1 MKLVIAAI
9 SAGGVLGVADQYMC
23 LLIVSILSKTGLIT
37 LSPEMDTVFGSW
49 WFIGIVAF
57 FWLLT
62 TIPAYASALDPTII
76 KWVNNITNAVSGFL
90 VPVSAALLALASAG
104 IITHMHP
111 DLQTS
116 LNALQLFDS
125 DADGLIG
132 GPALWVIGGSALT
145 ASALTGTK
153 FLAKQAIG
161 VGTGTAGTP
170 ITGPV
175 FATIENLASIVLMVL
190 LYVLSSINPWL
201 LVALLVLILL
211 LVLGML
217 GYAVYRLWKL
227 AKGVGRVIHLIE
239 TRPRVGL
246 SILAEFFIWGLGS
259 LFWKKWPQG
268 IFRVV
273 LWVLWLLTIFLIIP
287 SIIALL
293 GTVAVMLPILE
304 VLVVALFVSA
314 EVFVVAAGIYVGLR
328 SAAGLMKMLD
338 QPDPVPTATAAP
350 QPVA

>member
-1 MKLVIAAI
+1 MKLAIAAI

-37 LSPEMDTVFGSW
+37 LSSEMDKVFGSW
-49 WFIGIVAF
+49 WFIGVVAF

-90 VPVSAALLALASAG
+90 VPVSGALLALASAG
-104 IITHMHP
+104 VITHMHP

-116 LNALQLFDS
+116 LNAMQLFDS
-125 DADGLIG
+125 DGDGVIG
-132 GPALWVIGGSALT
+132 GTGLLVIGGSALT

-170 ITGPV
+170 ITGPA
-175 FATIENLASIVLMVL
+175 FATLENLASIVLMVM
-190 LYVLSSINPWL
+190 LYILSSINPWL
-201 LVALLVLILL
+201 LVGLLLIILFLVLA
-211 LVLGML
+211 ML
-217 GYAVYRLWKL
+217 AYSIYKLWKL
-227 AKGVGRVIHLIE
+227 AKGIGRVIHLIE

-259 LFWKKWPQG
+259 LFWEKWPRG
-268 IFRVV
+268 IFRI
-273 LWVLWLLTIFLIIP
+273 VLWLLWLLVILLVIP
-287 SIIALL
+287 GILTLL
-293 GTVAVMLPILE
+293 GAVAVMLPILE
-304 VLVVALFVSA
+304 VLVFALFVSA
-314 EVFVVAAGIYVGLR
+314 EIFAVATGIFIGLR
-328 SAAGLMKMLD
+328 SAVSLMKMLD
-338 QPDPVPTATAAP
+338 DEPEHAPTRVPAPVS
-350 QPVA
+350 

>member
-9 SAGGVLGVADQYMC
+9 SAGGVLGVADQYLC

-37 LSPEMDTVFGSW
+37 LSPEMDRVFGSW

-57 FWLLT
+57 LWLLT
-62 TIPAYASALDPTII
+62 TIPAYASALDPAII
-76 KWVNNITNAVSGFL
+76 KWVNNITNAMSGFL
-90 VPVSAALLALASAG
+90 VPVSAALLALASVG
-104 IITHMHP
+104 VITHMHP

-125 DADGLIG
+125 DGDGVIG
-132 GPALWVIGGSALT
+132 GPGLLVISGSALT
-145 ASALTGTK
+145 ASVLTGAK

-175 FATIENLASIVLMVL
+175 FATVENLASIVLMVL
-190 LYVLSSINPWL
+190 LYVLSSVNPWL
-201 LVALLVLILL
+201 LVGLLALVLL
-211 LVLGML
+211 LVLGAL
-217 GYAVYRLWKL
+217 VYALYKLWKL
-227 AKGVGRVIHLIE
+227 VKGVGRMIRLIE
-239 TRPRVGL
+239 TRPWVGL

-259 LFWKKWPQG
+259 LFWKKWSRG

-287 SIIALL
+287 SVIAFL
-293 GTVAVMLPILE
+293 GTAAVLMPILE
-304 VLVVALFVSA
+304 ILVVSLFVGA
-314 EVFVVAAGIYVGLR
+314 EVFIVIVGVYLGLR
-328 SAAGLMKMLD
+328 SAASLMSMLD
-338 QPDPVPTATAAP
+338 KPGPAVRPEPAP
-350 QPVA
+350 A

>member
-23 LLIVSILSKTGLIT
+23 LLVVSILSKTGLIT
-37 LSPEMDTVFGSW
+37 LSPEMDRVFGSW

-62 TIPAYASALDPTII
+62 TVPAYASALDPTII
-76 KWVNNITNAVSGFL
+76 KWVNNVTNAVSGFL

-125 DADGLIG
+125 DGDGAIG
-132 GPALWVIGGSALT
+132 GPGLLVIGGSALT
-145 ASALTGTK
+145 ASALTGAK

-170 ITGPV
+170 VTGPV

-190 LYVLSSINPWL
+190 LYILSSIDPWL
-201 LVALLVLILL
+201 LVGLLALILL
-211 LVLGML
+211 LVLGGL
-217 GYAVYRLWKL
+217 VYALYRLWRL
-227 AKGVGRVIHLIE
+227 AKGIGRVVHLIE
-239 TRPRVGL
+239 TRPRMGF
-246 SILAEFFIWGLGS
+246 SILAEFFVWGLGS
-259 LFWKKWPQG
+259 LIWKKWPRG
-268 IFRVV
+268 IFRIVM
-273 LWVLWLLTIFLIIP
+273 WVLWLLAILVLIPALIG
-287 SIIALL
+287 LL
-293 GTVAVMLPILE
+293 GTAAVLMPILE
-304 VLVVALFVSA
+304 ILVFSLFIGA
-314 EVFVVAAGIYVGLR
+314 EVLIAIAGIYVGLC
-328 SAAGLMKMLD
+328 SAASLMRMLD
-338 QPDPVPTATAAP
+338 QPESGSKPEPMPA
-350 QPVA
+350 

>member
-9 SAGGVLGVADQYMC
+9 SAGGVLGVTDQYMC

-37 LSPEMDTVFGSW
+37 LSPEMDKVFGSW

-104 IITHMHP
+104 VITHMHP

-125 DADGLIG
+125 DGDGVIG
-132 GPALWVIGGSALT
+132 AQGLLVIGGSALT
-145 ASALTGTK
+145 ASMLTGVK

-170 ITGPV
+170 ITGPA

-190 LYVLSSINPWL
+190 LYVLSSINPRL
-201 LVALLVLILL
+201 LVA
-211 LVLGML
+211 
-217 GYAVYRLWKL
+217 
-227 AKGVGRVIHLIE
+227 
-239 TRPRVGL
+239 
-246 SILAEFFIWGLGS
+246 
-259 LFWKKWPQG
+259 
-268 IFRVV
+268 
-273 LWVLWLLTIFLIIP
+273 
-287 SIIALL
+287 
-293 GTVAVMLPILE
+293 
-304 VLVVALFVSA
+304 
-314 EVFVVAAGIYVGLR
+314 
-328 SAAGLMKMLD
+328 
-338 QPDPVPTATAAP
+338 
-350 QPVA
+350 

>member
-23 LLIVSILSKTGLIT
+23 LLIVSILSKTGLIA
-37 LSPEMDTVFGSW
+37 LSPEMDRVFGSW

-76 KWVNNITNAVSGFL
+76 KWVSNITNAVSGFL
-90 VPVSAALLALASAG
+90 VPISAALLALASVG
-104 IITHMHP
+104 VITNMHP
-111 DLQTS
+111 DLKTS

-125 DADGLIG
+125 DADGVIG

-190 LYVLSSINPWL
+190 LYILSSINPWL
-201 LVALLVLILL
+201 LVVLLVVILL

-217 GYAVYRLWKL
+217 GYALYKLWKL

-239 TRPRVGL
+239 TRPKVGL

-259 LFWKKWPQG
+259 LFWQKWPRG

-273 LWVLWLLTIFLIIP
+273 LWILWLLTIFLIIP
-287 SIIALL
+287 SVIAFL
-293 GTVAVMLPILE
+293 GTVAFVVPVLE
-304 VLVVALFVSA
+304 ILVVSLFVGA
-314 EVFVVAAGIYVGLR
+314 EVFAVVAGIYIGLR
-328 SAAGLMKMLD
+328 SAASLMKLLD
-338 QPDPVPTATAAP
+338 EPELAARAEPVP
-350 QPVA
+350 V

>member
-37 LSPEMDTVFGSW
+37 LSAEMDKVFGSW

-62 TIPAYASALDPTII
+62 TIPAYASILDPTVI

-104 IITHMHP
+104 VITGMHP

-116 LNALQLFDS
+116 LDALQLFDS
-125 DADGLIG
+125 DGDSVIG
-132 GPALWVIGGSALT
+132 GTGLLVIGGSALT
-145 ASALTGTK
+145 ASVLTGTK

-175 FATIENLASIVLMVL
+175 FATLENLASIVLMVL
-190 LYVLSSINPWL
+190 LYILSSINPWL
-201 LVALLVLILL
+201 LVGLLAIVLL
-211 LVLGML
+211 LLLGL
-217 GYAVYRLWKL
+217 LAYSVYKLWKL
-227 AKGVGRVIHLIE
+227 ARGIGRVIHLIE
-239 TRPRVGL
+239 TRPKVGL

-259 LFWKKWPQG
+259 LFWKKWPRG
-268 IFRVV
+268 TFRF
-273 LWVLWLLTIFLIIP
+273 VLWLLWLVTLLFILPGILT
-287 SIIALL
+287 LL
-293 GTVAVMLPILE
+293 GAVAVLMPILE
-304 VLVVALFVSA
+304 ILVFSLFIAA
-314 EVFVVAAGIYVGLR
+314 ELFAVVAGIYIGLR
-328 SAAGLMKMLD
+328 SAASLMEILD
-338 QPDPVPTATAAP
+338 PLESAPIATAAP
-350 QPVA
+350 KPVS

>member
-9 SAGGVLGVADQYMC
+9 SAGGVLGVTDQYMC

-37 LSPEMDTVFGSW
+37 LSPEMDKVFGSW

-76 KWVNNITNAVSGFL
+76 KWVNNIANAVSGFL

-104 IITHMHP
+104 VITHMHP

-125 DADGLIG
+125 DGDGVIG
-132 GPALWVIGGSALT
+132 AQGLLVIGGSALT
-145 ASALTGTK
+145 ASMLTGVK

-170 ITGPV
+170 ITGPA

-211 LVLGML
+211 LVLGVL
-217 GYAVYRLWKL
+217 GYAVYRLWRL
-227 AKGVGRVIHLIE
+227 AKGVGRIIHLIE
-239 TRPRVGL
+239 MRPRVGL

-259 LFWKKWPQG
+259 LFWKKWPRG
-268 IFRVV
+268 IFRIV
-273 LWVLWLLTIFLIIP
+273 LWVLWLLAIFIIIP
-287 SIIALL
+287 SVIAFL
-293 GTVAVMLPILE
+293 GTAAALMPILE
-304 VLVVALFVSA
+304 ILVVSLFVGA
-314 EVFVVAAGIYVGLR
+314 EVFAVVAGIYIGLR
-328 SAAGLMKMLD
+328 SAASLMQILD
-338 QPDPVPTATAAP
+338 KPRPEPSGVPVPAA
-350 QPVA
+350 